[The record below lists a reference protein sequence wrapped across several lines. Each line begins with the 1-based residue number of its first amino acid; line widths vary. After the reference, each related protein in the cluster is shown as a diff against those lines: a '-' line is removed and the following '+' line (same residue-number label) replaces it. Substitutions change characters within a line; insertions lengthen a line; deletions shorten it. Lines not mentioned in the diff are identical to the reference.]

1 MPIATLTFS
10 LPDEDYEYRLAVD
23 AWKWRGVV
31 SNMAEEFRRV
41 CKNGH
46 NFKTADE
53 AIDAMRA
60 ALWARINEENLSLD
74 G

>member
-1 MPIATLTFS
+1 MPIATLTFN
-10 LPDEDYEYRLAVD
+10 LPEEDCEHRLAVD

-46 NFKTADE
+46 NFQSANE
-53 AIDAMRA
+53 AINAMRT
-60 ALWARINEENLSLD
+60 LFWANINEENLSLD
-74 G
+74 